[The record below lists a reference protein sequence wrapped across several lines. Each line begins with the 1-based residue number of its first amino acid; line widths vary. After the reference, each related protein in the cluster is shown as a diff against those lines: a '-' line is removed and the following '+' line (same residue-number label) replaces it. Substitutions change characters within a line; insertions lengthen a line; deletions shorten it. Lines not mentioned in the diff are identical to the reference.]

1 MKETFILRTD
11 WADSIFEMT
20 AEGQAAILR
29 NLFNYHLD
37 PEAELELNSV
47 EVRIVWK
54 LLKPSIDYNTQV
66 YDKRRDTSRENGAKG
81 GRPNDPIR
89 DVNGNI
95 IPVPIKDEHFIYLI
109 YDRELKIYKI
119 GETQNLLNRRLTIKR
134 PTKMLSI
141 VAWKIMDAY
150 TCQEME
156 RRIKRDFI
164 HCKVSGDWLDLNSDE
179 VKQIIQII
187 NPNYPANN
195 PNLPNETLSVT
206 DTVYDTV
213 TVIDTDNDI
222 EEKKERIN
230 VATKKSPRKVSKSS
244 EDGLLFANWF
254 AQKYWTHHL
263 EATDQIKNG
272 WGVTYDTLIKRGNS
286 KNVIVK
292 IIEWA
297 KADSFWSKQ
306 FLSPNK
312 LLDKKHG
319 ADMNHFDYFAIQIKT
334 TRDKSNNVIS
344 DQVMNN
350 VVEAIK
356 LNQKG

>member
-20 AEGQAAILR
+20 SEGQATILR
-29 NLFNYHLD
+29 NLFRYHINSD
-37 PEAELELNSV
+37 DEMELETQ

-54 LLKPSIDYNTQV
+54 MIRKNIDLNIENYE
-66 YDKRRDTSRENGAKG
+66 KRRGINKENGSKG
-81 GRPNDPIR
+81 GRP
-89 DVNGNI
+89 
-95 IPVPIKDEHFIYLI
+95 K
-109 YDRELKIYKI
+109 
-119 GETQNLLNRRLTIKR
+119 
-134 PTKMLSI
+134 
-141 VAWKIMDAY
+141 A
-150 TCQEME
+150 
-156 RRIKRDFI
+156 
-164 HCKVSGDWLDLNSDE
+164 
-179 VKQIIQII
+179 
-187 NPNYPANN
+187 
-195 PNLPNETLSVT
+195 NETENNRMGYSGLQEEPNVTLSDTVTVT
-206 DTVYDTV
+206 DTVFDIV
-213 TVIDTDNDI
+213 TDNDI

-272 WGVTYDTLIKRGNS
+272 WGVTYDILIKRGNS

-297 KADSFWSKQ
+297 KQDSFWSKQ

-356 LNQKG
+356 LNQKV